1 MNLKVL
7 SKRVLP
13 IIIAL
18 AVIIVLAITLSLI
31 STDRKA
37 PSIEDKDGT
46 FLTIDGIEVSNK
58 AVYKD
63 LRFNYGINTLISM
76 IDKDLLKGVNNKNGV
91 SYYDAVTQEEI
102 DEAIEK
108 AIFPNG
114 RTGVTEDDDKTI
126 LSWENNQYVSNGL
139 RSDEDYNNFYRLTLA
154 KRAYAKAILAE
165 DTETVKD
172 ADISAYYSNNYKK
185 AYWAVVVKFDTLVEA
200 ENALNQLGIKAKD
213 VEVTVGGTTRT
224 VKKWVDAATDAE
236 LTEEQVKQAHIDLY
250 NYTVSHTAPG
260 YPNIGNP
267 ANNLVLGDDQYTIS
281 GGKIVFNTT
290 KDSDE
295 DSPKNLFYYTT
306 ERLNALSSSLTTA
319 VNSLS
324 NYLVSGTDLEK
335 TYLVAP
341 RAAGSAYYFAMKLNF
356 VDPVVLYED
365 GEVANE
371 DLKAEIVEKIVE
383 SKVTDSVIKVKMAE
397 LRKEKGIIIYDPL
410 IEANYISGF
419 DTTHKKSKKSSSTV
433 VATVN
438 KVDYTAQNLFVEMS
452 NLYGVAS
459 GYTQYLREML
469 FRSEH
474 NTIYDVDQEKVL
486 DAKLW
491 KDLKDQIDYLKTS
504 FANGSFGV
512 DASYGWENFLR
523 DYNNVESEKDLL
535 KDLLYDKV
543 FGIYTKTLTDTN
555 QELWDDVYVPNMQKI
570 KADYLN
576 ATGMHILIHKQDDK
590 GALVEP
596 TEWSATDK
604 ALAEELYDL
613 VLAEVKTER
622 PDKFQSYLETT
633 FIRDYQNAPKFLP
646 GVAQDVASQP
656 VYSDTTTWFNLDA
669 SDYKYSKF
677 KTAGLLVK
685 FETLSSIKAGQ
696 MVKPFEDAVRQ
707 IWDESEAA
715 NTYGDY
721 KVIYDKTYG
730 DYIVTDFG
738 YHLYVN
744 LTTTKRTTLTVSNEE
759 KVVDL
764 PAYADVLA
772 YEGNP
777 VDGEEDRELT
787 TFETR
792 QITEFYTP
800 IRTEINGNTYKTLK
814 ISQMLLTKAD
824 KVAYTNSALNSVY
837 TKTLEIN
844 IANSYESLKYVTA
857 E

>member
-18 AVIIVLAITLSLI
+18 AIIIVLAITLSLI

-37 PSIEDKDGT
+37 PLIEDKDGT
-46 FLTIDGIEVSNK
+46 YLTIDGIEVSNE

-63 LRFNYGINTLISM
+63 LRFNYGINTLVSI
-76 IDKDLLKGVNNKNGV
+76 IDKDLLKVVKNSNDV
-91 SYYDAVTQEEI
+91 SYYDAVTQEQI
-102 DEAIEK
+102 DEAVEK

-126 LSWENNQYVSNGL
+126 LTWENNQYVSNGL
-139 RSDEDYNNFYRLTLA
+139 RNQEDIDASYRLTLA
-154 KRAYAKAILAE
+154 KRAYAKAIIAA
-165 DTETVKD
+165 DDETVKD
-172 ADISAYYSNNYKK
+172 SDISSYYSNNYKK
-185 AYWAVVVKFDTLVEA
+185 AYWAVVIKFDTLVEA
-200 ENALNQLGIKAKD
+200 ENALNQLGVKSKD

-224 VKKWVDAATDAE
+224 VKKWVWAETDAE
-236 LTEEQVKQAHIDLY
+236 LNEEEVKQTHIDLY

-260 YPNIGNP
+260 YPNNDNP
-267 ANNLVLGDDQYTIS
+267 ANNLVLGADQYTVDA
-281 GGKIVFNTT
+281 GKIVFNTT

-365 GEVANE
+365 GEIANQE
-371 DLKAEIVEKIVE
+371 LREEIISAIVE
-383 SKVTDSVIKVKMAE
+383 SKVTESLIKTKMAE
-397 LRKEKGIIIYDPL
+397 LRKEKGILIYDPL

-438 KVDYTAQNLFVEMS
+438 GVDYTAQDLFDAMS
-452 NLYGVAS
+452 KLYGVAS

-469 FRSEH
+469 FRSEY
-474 NTIYDVDQEKVL
+474 NTIYNVDEEKVL
-486 DAKLW
+486 DNKAW
-491 KDLKDQIDYLKTS
+491 NDLKDQIDYLKTS

-512 DASYGWENFLR
+512 DASYGWDNFLR
-523 DYNNVESEKDLL
+523 DYNNVESEKALL
-535 KDLLYDKV
+535 IDLLYDKV
-543 FGIYTKTLTDTN
+543 FTEYTNTITDTN
-555 QELWDDVYVPNMQKI
+555 QELWDDVYLPNMQTI
-570 KADYLN
+570 QDDYLN
-576 ATGMHILIHKQDDK
+576 ATGIHLLIHKQDK
-590 GALVEP
+590 EGSLVDP
-596 TEWSATDK
+596 SEWSANDK

-613 VLAEVKTER
+613 VLAEVKTQR
-622 PDKFQSYLETT
+622 PDKYQSYLETVFT
-633 FIRDYQNAPKFLP
+633 KEYQNAPKFLP
-646 GVAQDVASQP
+646 GVNQDVASQP
-656 VYSDTTTWFNLDA
+656 VHSETSDWYKLDA
-669 SDYKYSKF
+669 ADYKLSKF

-715 NTYGDY
+715 NTFGDY
-721 KVIYDKTYG
+721 KVVYDKTYG
-730 DYIVTDFG
+730 DYIVTEFG

-744 LTTTKRTTLTVSNEE
+744 LTTANRTTITVSG
-759 KVVDL
+759 VDTIVQL

-787 TFETR
+787 TLETR
-792 QITEFYTP
+792 QITEFYSP
-800 IRTEINGNTYKTLK
+800 IRSEITGNTYKTLR
-814 ISQMLLTKAD
+814 ISEMLLSKAAD
-824 KVAYTNSALNSVY
+824 VSYADSTLNGVY
-837 TKTLEIN
+837 NKILEIN
-844 IANSYESLKYVTA
+844 ISNSYETLKYFSA